1 MTSLTKN
8 LHPQAKIFFRV
19 QTRRLAAF
27 FDAST
32 RSVTRTGADKFL
44 CKATCVLVLFFRK
57 SPISARHQSVNTF
70 AAVIRYICTLST
82 CISCCFHATLQ
93 LHNSPGDQGRE
104 QFKTLKDA
112 ASLLVCIENYFNVL
126 GFRFSVGDVIGWKG
140 FRPF

>member
-1 MTSLTKN
+1 
-8 LHPQAKIFFRV
+8 
-19 QTRRLAAF
+19 
-27 FDAST
+27 
-32 RSVTRTGADKFL
+32 
-44 CKATCVLVLFFRK
+44 
-57 SPISARHQSVNTF
+57 
-70 AAVIRYICTLST
+70 
-82 CISCCFHATLQ
+82 LQ